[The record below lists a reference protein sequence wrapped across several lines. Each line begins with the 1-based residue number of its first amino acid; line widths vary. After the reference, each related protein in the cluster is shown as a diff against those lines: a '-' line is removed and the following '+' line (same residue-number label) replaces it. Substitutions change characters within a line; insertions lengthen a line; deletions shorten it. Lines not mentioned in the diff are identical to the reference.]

1 MKARA
6 VHYGWLLLAPPGW
19 TPGSSIGSRRW
30 QRRFFVLYELGTLNW
45 ALDDEAGT
53 DPAGFL
59 DLNKPYQAS
68 KADEDTGLT
77 NTISINASN
86 SEESIIIRAETR
98 EECIFWHRSLSKMI
112 DDSKERQKQ
121 SQRRNKMLVG
131 SIGFDLVSQSIEF

>member
-131 SIGFDLVSQSIEF
+131 FIRFDLVSHSIEF